1 MLLAPLCMCL
11 HSCKPEE
18 NTPREYPIPQEVLN
32 YFYFK
37 QGSYWVYENDK
48 TGEKDTFVVQQAS
61 RAWEDGPKS
70 ERYEGATSVQYNKK
84 EQATYTYQV
93 FTQGSAGC
101 IKEGSKWPCYSLNCS
116 KVFPGNVLGDSK
128 SFFYPFKKGYG
139 GQADYSSQKSTIT
152 MANYFDSLIVSGT
165 THRKVMVANITN
177 SLVAN
182 RKEVNFYWAE
192 NVGIVRKENLT
203 DNQTW
208 NLIYYQIIQ

>member
-1 MLLAPLCMCL
+1 
-11 HSCKPEE
+11 
-18 NTPREYPIPQEVLN
+18 
-32 YFYFK
+32 
-37 QGSYWVYENDK
+37 
-48 TGEKDTFVVQQAS
+48 
-61 RAWEDGPKS
+61 
-70 ERYEGATSVQYNKK
+70 
-84 EQATYTYQV
+84 
-93 FTQGSAGC
+93 
-101 IKEGSKWPCYSLNCS
+101 
-116 KVFPGNVLGDSK
+116 
-128 SFFYPFKKGYG
+128 
-139 GQADYSSQKSTIT
+139 